1 METGFCK
8 ENNIT
13 EEFLDSLQ
21 KVFRKD
27 IPSHVLDKARRSLL
41 DYIGVTLAGTKALE
55 EKLSQYMNVV
65 EPEPGNTT
73 VIGMKQNLN
82 MKDAVFL
89 NGLNGHALD
98 FDDGTNMG
106 IIHLG
111 SPIFSVLLPLAQ
123 KYKISFEKF
132 LKAVVIGYETSFT
145 MAISIQPQHKK
156 MGYHATGTCGIL
168 GIAMAGSYMLDF
180 SEEEMKNAFSTACV
194 SATGMLKVLDDGS
207 ELKPYN
213 VAKTALLGL
222 VSTEMARTGFR
233 GHSDALGGYRG
244 YLKLLA
250 GDENTK
256 IKEPCLNGTYA
267 IEKTY
272 TKPYAACRYC
282 HPSIE
287 AAIKIRE
294 KYNIKGSDVLS
305 VEVATYDLAVKGH
318 DHTVV
323 PTTASA
329 KMSIPYSVAVGII
342 YGKAGLREY
351 ETDYLKDKNILDLID
366 KISVKAEEEISKKF
380 PEVTTAIVSLKTIS
394 GAQYTEQIDFPK
406 GEPEN
411 PITEEEFNKRFV
423 QLATYGGKTGNEAEK
438 IIETVKSMNGEMEE
452 LFLHIT

>member
-272 TKPYAACRYC
+272 TKPYAACR
-282 HPSIE
+282 
-287 AAIKIRE
+287 
-294 KYNIKGSDVLS
+294 
-305 VEVATYDLAVKGH
+305 
-318 DHTVV
+318 
-323 PTTASA
+323 
-329 KMSIPYSVAVGII
+329 
-342 YGKAGLREY
+342 
-351 ETDYLKDKNILDLID
+351 
-366 KISVKAEEEISKKF
+366 
-380 PEVTTAIVSLKTIS
+380 
-394 GAQYTEQIDFPK
+394 
-406 GEPEN
+406 
-411 PITEEEFNKRFV
+411 
-423 QLATYGGKTGNEAEK
+423 
-438 IIETVKSMNGEMEE
+438 
-452 LFLHIT
+452 